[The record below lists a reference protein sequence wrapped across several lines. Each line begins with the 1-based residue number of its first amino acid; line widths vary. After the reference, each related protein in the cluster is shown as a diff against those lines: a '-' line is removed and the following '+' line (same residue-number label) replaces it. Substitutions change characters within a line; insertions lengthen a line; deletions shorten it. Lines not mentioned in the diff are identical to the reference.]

1 MITDNIQSI
10 LDKHNI
16 RLLYILTERFVDAI
30 KREYKDKDPD
40 VILDIGSRDLDQSI
54 ELRSAFPNARII
66 AFEPNPEQYKLCYE
80 RSKLFGIDFVGCAVS
95 DEEGE
100 SDFWIMDFNE
110 GGSSLLKPIN
120 VPWSTNI
127 SKKVKVPCRRIDNV
141 LKEMGVDHVDCVWMD
156 VQGYELKVLK
166 SFGNYLKGVKV
177 IHGEASPNPNYEGH
191 VQITEL
197 ESYLIQNDFELDFLP
212 SRAHPYGEGDLLCIK
227 KGFNTNLTQI
237 CDVVY
242 NNAKESLKVK
252 PINVALLGSYSDPDY
267 IKRYFA
273 NSTAYHFNDIDF
285 SEEESIDE
293 SLERPGV
300 YFDAIIDTVTTDY
313 WDQIR
318 LIRNSARHLAP
329 GGILI
334 IQNLIHSHIER
345 YSFDVWEYMH
355 DSYFFI
361 EKFEN
366 NYFVLVRNNL
376 KYGKYWSKQK
386 NSFVTKETYDD

>member
-1 MITDNIQSI
+1 MLTDNIKSI

-30 KREYKDKDPD
+30 RREYKDKDPE

-127 SKKVKVPCRRIDNV
+127 SKKVTVPCRRIDNV
-141 LKEMGVDHVDCVWMD
+141 LKELGIDHVDCVWMD

-212 SRAHPYGEGDLLCIK
+212 SRGHPYGEGDLLCIK
-227 KGFNTNLTQI
+227 KGIHSNLTKI
-237 CDVVY
+237 CDIVY
-242 NNAKESLKVK
+242 HNAKESLKVK
-252 PINVALLGSYSDPDY
+252 PLNVALIGHHTDPNY
-267 IKRYFA
+267 IKRYFSE
-273 NSTAYHFNDIDF
+273 STAYCIDGIDL
-285 SEEESIDE
+285 SSEESIDE
-293 SLERPGV
+293 SLEKPGV
-300 YFDAIIDTVTTDY
+300 YFDVIIDTVTDDY
-313 WDQIR
+313 WNQIR

-329 GGILI
+329 GGILV
-334 IQNLIHSHIER
+334 IQNLLQTHIER
-345 YSFDVWEYMH
+345 YSFDIWEYMH

-366 NYFVLVRNNL
+366 DYFVLIRNNL
-376 KYGKYWSKQK
+376 KYGKYWTKEK
-386 NSFVTKETYDD
+386 NSFVVKETYDD